1 MQVKR
6 VFFLRSQNAQLRL
19 PILLLLLAATS
30 IPQDGLAAWNTY
42 EGTIGEQARGV
53 LGFDPSSSERSGTLR
68 YARSGTD
75 QLTLRLEA
83 VGVGTLRLEESWF
96 DKKSGQ
102 AQSTGH
108 FDGHFQ
114 DDENHFVGLYH
125 SKDGKRTLPFDFHLI
140 ARERALISADQKVKI
155 SMPILVDPTW
165 ASLNPILE
173 SIAQN
178 ELEER
183 THHIEASKV
192 ELKRNGLNDPEY
204 LKALFSEKTCSLAL
218 QTDQVVS
225 LECMDSEFLG
235 GAHPNTQFQTRN
247 FRLDAQ
253 GKPLELSL
261 AEVLELNA
269 SNRKQLSGWLIQDLR
284 KQKAAF
290 VLNGDIKQFDKELSD
305 NSLTILWLSQGMGV
319 LFSPYAVGPYVEGD
333 YRVFIPYQKLK
344 PLLRPDAILPPP
356 TSHHHE

>member
-1 MQVKR
+1 MRVKR
-6 VFFLRSQNAQLRL
+6 VFFLMSLKAQMRL
-19 PILLLLLAATS
+19 PILLLVLAATS
-30 IPQDGLAAWNTY
+30 IPQEALAAWNTY
-42 EGTIGEQARGV
+42 EGTIGEHARGV
-53 LGFDPSSSERSGTLR
+53 LSFDPSSSERSGMLR

-75 QLTLRLEA
+75 QLALHLEA
-83 VGVGTLRLEESWF
+83 MGVGTLRLEESWF

-125 SKDGKRTLPFDFHLI
+125 SKDGKQTLPFDFRLI
-140 ARERALISADQKVKI
+140 AHERALISADQKVKI
-155 SMPILVDPTW
+155 SIPILVDPRW

-173 SIAQN
+173 SIAQS

-183 THHIEASKV
+183 TRHIEESRV
-192 ELKRNGLNDPEY
+192 ELKRNGLDDAEY

-225 LECMDSEFLG
+225 VECLDSEFLG

-253 GKPLELSL
+253 RKPIELSL
-261 AEVLELNA
+261 GEVLELNA
-269 SNRKQLSGWLIQDLR
+269 SNRKQLSSWLIKDLR

-290 VLNGDIKQFDKELSD
+290 VLNGEIKQFDKELSN
-305 NSLTILWLSQGMGV
+305 NSLTVLWLSEGMGV

-344 PLLRPDAILPPP
+344 PLLRPDGVLPPP